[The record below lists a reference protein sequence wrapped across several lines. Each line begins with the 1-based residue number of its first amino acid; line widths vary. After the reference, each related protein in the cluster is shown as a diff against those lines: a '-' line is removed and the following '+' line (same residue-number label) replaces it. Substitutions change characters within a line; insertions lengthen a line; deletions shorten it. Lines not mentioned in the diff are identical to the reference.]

1 MFFSCE
7 GGQIVV
13 MVAVMMVKWQWW
25 QGGHDDGEKQGVKR
39 GGGRGGHD
47 GGGEGGGDN
56 GGEVTIIREVIVVK
70 WSW

>member
-1 MFFSCE
+1 
-7 GGQIVV
+7 
-13 MVAVMMVKWQWW
+13 
-25 QGGHDDGEKQGVKR
+25 VKR

-70 WSW
+70 